1 MSEKRKSISIAMAAC
16 NGEPFI
22 EAQIDSIL
30 RQMTSKDELVI
41 SLDFSKDR
49 TEEIIR
55 NYMKKDKRI
64 MLIHGPSKGV
74 VRNFESAINMCQ
86 KEIIFLADQDD
97 IWLLG
102 KVNAVLKEFEDENV
116 QVVLHDATIVDQNL
130 DVQGKSYFKY
140 RHCKTGIWRNIL
152 KNSYTGCCMAFR
164 RELKDD
170 ILPIPKR
177 VPMHDQWIGLIG
189 ELKGKVVLI
198 DTPYILHRRHASN
211 SSDLRHSNPSQILT
225 WRINII
231 KALSRYDKDWYKK
244 AGPFEFKIE
253 DVKES

>member
-1 MSEKRKSISIAMAAC
+1 
-16 NGEPFI
+16 
-22 EAQIDSIL
+22 
-30 RQMTSKDELVI
+30 
-41 SLDFSKDR
+41 
-49 TEEIIR
+49 
-55 NYMKKDKRI
+55 
-64 MLIHGPSKGV
+64 
-74 VRNFESAINMCQ
+74 
-86 KEIIFLADQDD
+86 
-97 IWLLG
+97 
-102 KVNAVLKEFEDENV
+102 
-116 QVVLHDATIVDQNL
+116 
-130 DVQGKSYFKY
+130 
-140 RHCKTGIWRNIL
+140 
-152 KNSYTGCCMAFR
+152 MAFR

-211 SSDLRHSNPSQILT
+211 SSDLKHSNPSQILT